1 MVWYTVCCVKKGSRF
16 LFQLRALRDNKVY
29 IPWASSFQRYLSLC
43 KERRQVA
50 FFLVLATP
58 GLSCGM
64 PAFSWGVLLFTRPV
78 MSDSLRRYGLQHTRS
93 PSPSPS
99 PGVCPSSCLLK
110 LMSFASVMPSSHLIV
125 CLPLLLLPSILPSIR
140 VFSNEL
146 AVGTGD
152 QSWGMQDLVLWPG
165 IELWPPAL
173 GVQNLNHW
181 TTKRVP
187 QLAFILKRQ
196 KIAITNNQWWTQC
209 QRIYWVKDFCRSQW
223 IKPPYAVSILI
234 THVEAIW

>member
-1 MVWYTVCCVKKGSRF
+1 MCCVKKGSRF
-16 LFQLRALRDNKVY
+16 LFQLRAVRDNKVY

-110 LMSFASVMPSSHLIV
+110 LMCAESLMPSNHLILCCPFYSCSQSFPASESFPV
-125 CLPLLLLPSILPSIR
+125 SWLGASGGQS
-140 VFSNEL
+140 
-146 AVGTGD
+146 VGA
-152 QSWGMQDLVLWPG
+152 SP
-165 IELWPPAL
+165 
-173 GVQNLNHW
+173 
-181 TTKRVP
+181 
-187 QLAFILKRQ
+187 
-196 KIAITNNQWWTQC
+196 
-209 QRIYWVKDFCRSQW
+209 
-223 IKPPYAVSILI
+223 
-234 THVEAIW
+234 